1 MVIYMNNKE
10 YLREKCFEGLEKRGF
25 IEDFEY
31 VKRLNYELDVIYSGD
46 LESFFLNTAYIVC
59 KLKSQGIVINRGR
72 GSAAGSLVCYCLR
85 ITEIDPIKHN
95 LIFERFLNPTRVSS
109 INNPDIDV
117 DIPKDKRQAILKQ
130 IKKDFGST
138 KSYQVVNRLSWTAKI

>member
-46 LESFFLNTAYIVC
+46 LESFSLIQLILFASLNHKESSLIEEEGPPQEVLFVIVFVLP
-59 KLKSQGIVINRGR
+59 KLTQ
-72 GSAAGSLVCYCLR
+72 
-85 ITEIDPIKHN
+85 
-95 LIFERFLNPTRVSS
+95 LN
-109 INNPDIDV
+109 II
-117 DIPKDKRQAILKQ
+117 
-130 IKKDFGST
+130 
-138 KSYQVVNRLSWTAKI
+138 